1 MKLGVCCSAEE
12 AAWAKESGCE
22 YIELNFT
29 NVTDMDNQAFAA
41 AKAAMEA
48 AGMKSEA
55 MNCFIPKRFPLMTL
69 DDLGELEAYMY
80 KGFGRAKEMGTE
92 IVVFGSAGA
101 RVRPEGISKEEG
113 IGVLAPIFALAGR
126 VAKEHG
132 MRIAIEPL
140 SYTECNAV
148 NTLRD
153 GMALAKAANNEVE
166 LLADMYHVA
175 RNEEDFDDILLA
187 ADILIHTHIARP
199 EGRKYPMP
207 GDGYDYAPFFAA
219 LKKVGY
225 QGRLSVEASA
235 PNGPKDLPVTIGYL
249 RQIIA
254 GV

>member
-1 MKLGVCCSAEE
+1 MKLGVCCSAGE

-22 YIELNFT
+22 YVELNFT
-29 NVTDMDNQAFAA
+29 SVTDMDEEAFEE
-41 AKAAMEA
+41 AKAALA
-48 AGMKSEA
+48 DAGMKSEA
-55 MNCFIPKRFPLMTL
+55 MNCFIPRRFPLMTL
-69 DDLGELEAYMY
+69 EDLGELEAYMY
-80 KGFGRAKEMGTE
+80 KGFGRARRMGTE
-92 IVVFGSAGA
+92 LVVFGSAGA
-101 RVRPEGISKEEG
+101 RVRPGGVTKEEG
-113 IGVLAPIFALAGR
+113 IQKLAPIFALAGR

-148 NTLRD
+148 NTLRE

-175 RNEEDFDDILLA
+175 RNNEDFGDILLA

-219 LKKVGY
+219 LKKAGY
-225 QGRLSVEASA
+225 AARLSVEASA
-235 PNGPKDLPVTIGYL
+235 PNGPQDLAVTLAYL
-249 RQIIA
+249 REIIA
-254 GV
+254 SV